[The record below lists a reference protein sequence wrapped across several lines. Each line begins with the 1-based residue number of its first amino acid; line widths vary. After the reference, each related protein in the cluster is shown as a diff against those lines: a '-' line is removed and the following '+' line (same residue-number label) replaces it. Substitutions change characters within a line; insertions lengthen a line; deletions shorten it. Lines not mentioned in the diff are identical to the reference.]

1 MAKPEQPQ
9 HDRSLLANTLLWSAF
24 FLPPAAWGF
33 HLQFVYA
40 AADQVCKGGMREQML
55 HIAST
60 ACLVASLLG
69 GIVAFWQWLAAG
81 ATWPSEHRSDFIARQ
96 RFLSAEAMLAS
107 LLFGLVIVGQWLAV
121 LHLPPC
127 AH

>member
-1 MAKPEQPQ
+1 MTKVEPPQ
-9 HDRSLLANTLLWSAF
+9 HDGSLLATTLLWTAF

-40 AADQVCKGGMREQML
+40 AADQVCQGGVRELTL
-55 HIAST
+55 HIASIV
-60 ACLVASLLG
+60 CLAVAVLG
-69 GIVAFWQWLAAG
+69 GVVALWQWLAAG
-81 ATWPSEHRSDFIARQ
+81 ATWPSEQRSDFIARR

-121 LHLPPC
+121 LYLSPC